1 MLRAIIID
9 DEQNGIDALKLLI
22 ESFINN
28 VKIVAEVN
36 DATLASITIDN
47 YRPDIVFLD
56 INMPKLNGFDVLNN
70 LKYKNF
76 SLIFTTAYEEY
87 ALKALKN
94 NALDYLLKP
103 IDIVELKT
111 AISKAEKNVSNH
123 VNQIDLNQVT
133 KLFSRNSIKTC
144 VNTKDEIV
152 QIEIAQIIRIEGN
165 GSYIKYY
172 LKNGL
177 VLESYCSMKETED
190 LLNADTG
197 FMRVHQSHLINL
209 NEITKYYK
217 KSSGIVVMSDGCE
230 IPVSRLKKDEVLSF
244 LKL

>member
-22 ESFINN
+22 ESFISN

-123 VNQIDLNQVT
+123 VNQIDLNQIT

-172 LKNGL
+172 LKNGG
-177 VLESYCSMKETED
+177 VLESYSSIKETED

-209 NEITKYYK
+209 NEIAKYYK
-217 KSSGIVVMSDGCE
+217 KNSGIVVMSDGCE